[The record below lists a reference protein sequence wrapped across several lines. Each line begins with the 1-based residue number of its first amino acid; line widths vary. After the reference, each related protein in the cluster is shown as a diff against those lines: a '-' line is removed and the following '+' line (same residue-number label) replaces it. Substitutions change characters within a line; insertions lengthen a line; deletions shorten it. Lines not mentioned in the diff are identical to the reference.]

1 MSRRAVRAEVEAPRP
16 AAAWVLVLVASAC
29 LWITQ
34 QLDVWVIGV
43 QTTTLL
49 FSFWRRETPFRW
61 QQSPT
66 MLNLGMIG
74 IVAVT
79 IEVALRNVP
88 STISLAHFAAL
99 TQGLQLLDSRPRKT
113 EFLLVTMALFQVVL
127 ASNLTDSVFFPPLL
141 IAFVVSTTW
150 TLLLHTLRTEAIEA
164 GDPLAVNRAVTP
176 GLLRMALFGSALSVA
191 LALVLFMLL
200 PRMRSSVLTASS
212 LQPTLATS
220 GFSNRVS
227 LGAIGKIRSDPTIVM
242 RVETLEGH
250 APDPRHSYW
259 RGLAFD
265 RFDGVS
271 WSITPSGHIPVPGS
285 AESGVRLGRRDEPV
299 DLVQRIVREP
309 VEAGVLFAV
318 GRPRHIQGTV
328 RSLERD
334 SSGGF
339 YAAGQRDERIRYTV
353 GSQRPNPSE
362 ASLREDS
369 TLSEPRKHGRNLQLP
384 PFSMDVAALA
394 ESIVAEQTLD
404 ADRVRV
410 IERYLIANGRYTDTP
425 PEADPNAVF
434 TPIEIFLQG
443 GMAGHCEYFAS
454 SMIVLLRSIGIPA
467 RLVNGF
473 AGGHT
478 NRFGDFLEVARAD
491 AHSWVEVHYQKAGWV
506 RYDPTPADLRAR
518 PEALLSFSNQM
529 KDLASAVEL
538 YWFQHIVGFDRS
550 DQMYAMKRAWLA
562 WRGARD
568 PHSVRQLPKKPTGW
582 TGIDYRQIRDGL
594 VPAAAIVAFSLL
606 LIGLRRRRSQRAD
619 VPRVYREALRLLA
632 KRGIEREP
640 PMAARAFAHIV
651 RHKTSAAVARAFD
664 ALTESYLSER
674 FGGRISATCDD
685 QLNALRNALRAG

>member
-1 MSRRAVRAEVEAPRP
+1 MSRRSFRAEVEAPRP
-16 AAAWVLVLVASAC
+16 AAAWMLVMVASAC

-43 QTTTLL
+43 QTTAIL
-49 FSFWRRETPFRW
+49 FSLWRRETPFRW
-61 QQSPT
+61 QKSPI

-127 ASNLTDSVFFPPLL
+127 AANLTDSIFFPPLL

-150 TLLLHTLRTEAIEA
+150 TLLVHTLRTEAIEA
-164 GDPLAVNRAVTP
+164 GDPRGVNRAVTP
-176 GLLRMALFGSALSVA
+176 GLLRMALFGSTLSIA
-191 LALVLFMLL
+191 LALLIFMLL

-212 LQPTLATS
+212 LRPTVATS

-227 LGAIGKIRSDPTIVM
+227 LGDIGRIRSDPTIVM
-242 RVETLEGH
+242 RVETLKGH

-265 RFDGVS
+265 RFDGAS
-271 WSITPSGHIPVPGS
+271 WWITPSSHIRVPGS
-285 AESGVRLGRRDEPV
+285 AESGIHLGRRDEPV

-309 VEAGVLFAV
+309 VEAGVLFAM
-318 GRPRHIQGTV
+318 GRPRHFQGTV
-328 RSLERD
+328 RVLERD

-339 YAAGQRDERIRYTV
+339 YAAGQRDERIRYIV

-362 ASLREDS
+362 ESLREDS
-369 TLSEPRKHGRNLQLP
+369 TVPEPRKHGRNLQLP
-384 PFSMDVAALA
+384 PFSMDVAGLA
-394 ESIVAEQTLD
+394 ELIVSQQTRD
-404 ADRVRV
+404 ADRVRA
-410 IERYLIANGRYTDTP
+410 IERYLIVNGRYTDTP
-425 PEADPNAVF
+425 PEADPNGAF
-434 TPIEIFLQG
+434 TAIEIFLQG

-454 SMIVLLRSIGIPA
+454 SMIVLARSIGIPA

-473 AGGHT
+473 AGGHA
-478 NRFGDFLEVARAD
+478 NRFGDFIEVARAD
-491 AHSWVEVHYQKAGWV
+491 AHSWVEIHYEKAGWV
-506 RYDPTPADLRAR
+506 RYDPTPPDLRAR
-518 PEALLSFSNQM
+518 PEVLLSFSEQM
-529 KDLASAVEL
+529 KDFASAVEL
-538 YWFQHIVGFDRS
+538 YWYQHVVGFDRS
-550 DQMYAMKRAWLA
+550 DQMHAVKRAWLA
-562 WRGARD
+562 WRGARN
-568 PHSVRQLPKKPTGW
+568 PQSIPQLPKKSTGW
-582 TGIDYRQIRDGL
+582 TGIDYRKIRDWL
-594 VPAAAIVAFSLL
+594 APAAALVALSVLS
-606 LIGLRRRRSQRAD
+606 IGLRYRRSQRTD
-619 VPRVYREALRLLA
+619 VPWVYREALRLLA

-640 PMAARAFAHIV
+640 PMTARAFAGSV
-651 RHKTSAAVARAFD
+651 RRKTSATVARAFD

-674 FGGRISATCDD
+674 FGGRTSPTFAE